1 MLLLLT
7 KFYKRINKRVYIM
20 KYNLYTVTKAMRQNK
35 IELWDVYKG
44 I

>member
-1 MLLLLT
+1 
-7 KFYKRINKRVYIM
+7 M

-44 I
+44 IQYI